1 MRRWMTHLF
10 VGVEAGIETGSSILE
25 ARVEATQ
32 QRWVPIET
40 RRWRVKLL

>member
-1 MRRWMTHLF
+1 LD
-10 VGVEAGIETGSSILE
+10 
-25 ARVEATQ
+25 ARGKATQ